1 MAYSNGLFSA
11 FSFIGFL
18 LCAIPLHWHLEVWN
32 IGTLLYMAWAGLGCL
47 NAFINSVVWNNT
59 VENKAPVWCDISSR
73 FIVGAAVGL
82 PAATLVIS
90 HRLYKIASRTITF
103 STRAEKRRATCID
116 LAIGLGIPILQMA
129 LQIVVEG
136 HRFDIVEEFGCYPH
150 TYNTVVAFPL
160 QYIWPV
166 VLHAVTLV
174 YSCLNIRI
182 FWKSARQHRELLGS
196 NRNANHNRYIRLIAL
211 CSTQLCCTLP
221 VSLYLIYFSAH
232 YIPVHPWISWEDTHF
247 NYSQVAQFPSV
258 IWRAV
263 PAQEA
268 ALELNRWLLVSSAF
282 IFFGFFGFAEE
293 ALKNYRVAY
302 SFASSRL

>member
-1 MAYSNGLFSA
+1 MDCVVSSGVRENKVALRPPQASVSFLRVRVQGPRDALISPNPFSVSLPVPPLFDSLYPSLFLLVAVLPMAYSNGLFSA

-73 FIVGAAVGL
+73 FIVGVAVGL

-103 STRAEKRRATCID
+103 STRAEKRRAVCID

-150 TYNTVVAFPL
+150 TYNTVVAFFL
-160 QYIWPV
+160 QYMWPV

-174 YSCLNIRI
+174 YSCA
-182 FWKSARQHRELLGS
+182 SGS
-196 NRNANHNRYIRLIAL
+196 HGLSYL
-211 CSTQLCCTLP
+211 C
-221 VSLYLIYFSAH
+221 
-232 YIPVHPWISWEDTHF
+232 D
-247 NYSQVAQFPSV
+247 
-258 IWRAV
+258 
-263 PAQEA
+263 
-268 ALELNRWLLVSSAF
+268 SSCF
-282 IFFGFFGFAEE
+282 
-293 ALKNYRVAY
+293 R
-302 SFASSRL
+302 S